1 MVYLKYEIQ
10 VKDILWYDKI
20 IQVHGDD
27 IRHIQIQI
35 HIKFDHVLIDIIFQK
50 RMNGTLYSQN
60 LKHGNELQNEQHIV
74 EDWVTEHVLLK
85 PYDYHSEVRDYE
97 QHQM

>member
-50 RMNGTLYSQN
+50 RMNGTLYSIS
-60 LKHGNELQNEQHIV
+60 LKHGNLLQNEQRFV
-74 EDWVTEHVLLK
+74 EH
-85 PYDYHSEVRDYE
+85 
-97 QHQM
+97 